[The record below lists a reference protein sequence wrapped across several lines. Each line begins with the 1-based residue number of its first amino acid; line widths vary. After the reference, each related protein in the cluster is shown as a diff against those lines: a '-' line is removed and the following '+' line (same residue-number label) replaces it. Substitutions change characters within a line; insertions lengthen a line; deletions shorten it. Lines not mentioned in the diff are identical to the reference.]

1 MFTQN
6 FILFHVFWHLILLLK
21 LYKIYYLSN
30 LKKIRMRL
38 ETSNPI
44 LRILTNTV
52 LLERKNK
59 RSNNDTLLLTK
70 VQIWFKFHKNFC

>member
-52 LLERKNK
+52 LLKEK
-59 RSNNDTLLLTK
+59 TK
-70 VQIWFKFHKNFC
+70 DQTMIHYY